1 LGGENT
7 NVKIALFGASGTIG
21 QRILK
26 EALSRGHQVTIVA
39 RNTART
45 DGIPTVKGDVLDA
58 SSVAEAVK
66 GSDMVI
72 SAVGPRPG
80 DDPKMVPQA
89 ATALIEGVKQAGVPR
104 LLIVGGAGS
113 LEVEPGVQLL
123 DTPQFP
129 REWKGIAVAHRDAL
143 EIYRQ
148 SDIDWTYF
156 SPAIFIEP
164 GQRTGT
170 YRVGG
175 DEVLMDSKGQSRI
188 SAEDYA
194 VAMVDEVEKPKLH
207 RRRVTIAY

>member
-1 LGGENT
+1 M
-7 NVKIALFGASGTIG
+7 KIALFGSSGTIG

-26 EALSRGHQVTIVA
+26 EALSRRHQVTVVA
-39 RNTART
+39 RNTSRT
-45 DGIPTVKGDVLDA
+45 DGIPAVKGDVLDG

-66 GSDMVI
+66 GSDVVI

-80 DDPKMVPQA
+80 EDPKMVPQA

-113 LEVEPGVQLL
+113 LEVEPGVQLV

-164 GQRTGT
+164 GERTGK

-175 DEVLMDSKGQSRI
+175 DEVLIDSTGQSRI

-194 VAMVDEVEKPKLH
+194 LAMLDEVEKPKLH

>member
-1 LGGENT
+1 
-7 NVKIALFGASGTIG
+7 V
-21 QRILK
+21 Q
-26 EALSRGHQVTIVA
+26 
-39 RNTART
+39 
-45 DGIPTVKGDVLDA
+45 
-58 SSVAEAVK
+58 
-66 GSDMVI
+66 
-72 SAVGPRPG
+72 
-80 DDPKMVPQA
+80 
-89 ATALIEGVKQAGVPR
+89 QAGVPR

-129 REWKGIAVAHRDAL
+129 REWKGIAIAHRDAL

-164 GQRTGT
+164 GERTGK

-194 VAMVDEVEKPKLH
+194 VAMLDEVEKPKLH

>member
-1 LGGENT
+1 M
-7 NVKIALFGASGTIG
+7 KIALFGASGTIG

-26 EALSRGHQVTIVA
+26 EARSRGHQVTVVA
-39 RNTART
+39 RDKSRI
-45 DGIPTVKGDVLDA
+45 DGIPAVKGDVLDSA
-58 SSVAEAVK
+58 SVAEAVK
-66 GSDMVI
+66 GSDVVI

-80 DDPKMVPQA
+80 EDPKMVPQA
-89 ATALIEGVKQAGVPR
+89 ATALLEGTKKAGVPR

-113 LEVEPGVQLL
+113 LEVEPGIQLM

-129 REWKGIAVAHRDAL
+129 REWKGIAEAHRDAL

-148 SDIDWTYF
+148 SDMDWTYF

-164 GQRTGT
+164 GERTGK

-175 DEVLMDSKGQSRI
+175 DEVLMDSQRQSRI

-194 VAMVDEVEKPKLH
+194 VAMLDEAERPKLR

>member
-1 LGGENT
+1 MIYDTGDM
-7 NVKIALFGASGTIG
+7 KIALFGAGGTIG

-26 EALSRGHQVTIVA
+26 EALSRGHQVTVVS
-39 RNTART
+39 RNPSRI
-45 DGIPTVKGDVLDA
+45 DGIPAVKGDVLDA
-58 SSVAEAVK
+58 ASIADAVN
-66 GSDMVI
+66 GNDVVI

-80 DDPKMVPQA
+80 EDPKMVPQA
-89 ATALIEGVKQAGVPR
+89 ATALIEGVKQASVAR

-129 REWKGIAVAHRDAL
+129 REWKGIAIAHRDAL
-143 EIYRQ
+143 EIYRR

-164 GQRTGT
+164 GERTGK

-194 VAMVDEVEKPKLH
+194 VALIDEVEKPKLH

>member
-1 LGGENT
+1 
-7 NVKIALFGASGTIG
+7 VKVALFGASGTIG

-26 EALSRGHQVTIVA
+26 EALDRGHQVTVVS
-39 RNTART
+39 RNPSRIN
-45 DGIPTVKGDVLDA
+45 GIPAVQGDVLEAA
-58 SSVAEAVK
+58 SIAEAVK
-66 GSDMVI
+66 GNDSVI

-80 DDPKMVPQA
+80 EDPKMVPHA
-89 ATALIEGVKQAGVPR
+89 ATALVAGVKQAGVPR

-113 LEVEPGVQLL
+113 LEVEPGVELL

-129 REWKGIAVAHRDAL
+129 KEWKGIATAHRDAL

-164 GQRTGT
+164 GERTGK

-194 VAMVDEVEKPKLH
+194 VAMLDELEKPKLR